1 MKNKTEINQAIFN
14 SGMIIF
20 SYIFNSIALT
30 FLLLASTASAN
41 DYVIGGG
48 DTLKVTVY
56 DHADLDSK
64 VRVSDHGSIILPLIG
79 TVNISGMPI
88 DKATQKIASLYS
100 AGYIRNPQVSVF
112 VEEYRSQ
119 KVTILGQVKKPGVYE
134 LRETNTILEMIS
146 KAEGLMPEAGEFA
159 IITRKKGGKEE
170 NIKINIKEL
179 TESGDSKLNVIIQDS
194 DTIFIS
200 KVDLFYVTG
209 EVGHPNAY
217 SYEKDMTVLKAITTA
232 KGLTPKASTRSIKI
246 IRKIE
251 DKEIEIEDVKL
262 DDPIFPGDVI
272 VVPESFF

>member
-1 MKNKTEINQAIFN
+1 MKIKTEISQAIFN
-14 SGMIIF
+14 SGLIILNYLF
-20 SYIFNSIALT
+20 ISLVFT
-30 FLLLASTASAN
+30 FLLLTSTASAN

-48 DTLKVTVY
+48 DTLKISVY

-64 VRVSDHGSIILPLIG
+64 VRVSDQGSIILPLIG
-79 TVNISGMPI
+79 TVKISGMSI
-88 DKATQKIASLYS
+88 DQATHKIATLYS
-100 AGYIRNPQVSVF
+100 AGYIINPQVSIF

-119 KVTILGQVKKPGVYE
+119 KITILGQVKKPGVYE
-134 LRETNTILEMIS
+134 LRETTTILEMVS
-146 KAEGLMPEAGEFA
+146 KAEGLTPEAGEFA
-159 IITRKKGGKEE
+159 IITRKKNGKEE

-179 TESGDSKLNVIIQDS
+179 TESGDSKLNVSIQDN

-200 KVDLFYVTG
+200 KVELFYVTG

-217 SYEKDMTVLKAITTA
+217 SYEKDTTVLKAIAKA

-262 DDPIFPGDVI
+262 DDPIYPGDVI

>member
-20 SYIFNSIALT
+20 SYIFISIALT

-79 TVNISGMPI
+79 TVNISGMTI